1 MTEEKFAA
9 AVNAY
14 LADKNADFDSA
25 LLTLDANL
33 WDLGFVD
40 SLGAVDLILFIEEL
54 IGREIDLWANDAKT
68 PVSIHEMYKAY
79 VGAGEMR
86 P

>member
-79 VGAGEMR
+79 AGAGEMR